1 MKRSTRATSRG
12 VQRGDGIMK
21 DSRAAPIESPGTIKC
36 IGAGGQHEINGRRN
50 VVAIMPPPLLF
61 SLHPG
66 LDYCLE
72 SSFVHATH
80 YCSQREDGSCKK
92 FILPWN
98 VNSSGTSSRSNV
110 FMIREKIFRDSEEWL
125 LY

>member
-98 VNSSGTSSRSNV
+98 VSSATSSRFFNGRV
-110 FMIREKIFRDSEEWL
+110 KGEA
-125 LY
+125 

>member
-1 MKRSTRATSRG
+1 MKRSTRATS
-12 VQRGDGIMK
+12 RGDGIMK

-50 VVAIMPPPLLF
+50 VVAIMPPLLLF

-80 YCSQREDGSCKK
+80 YCFQREDGSCKK

-110 FMIREKIFRDSEEWL
+110 FMIREKIFRDSEGWL